1 MAEDEERDA
10 MEVALAVT
18 IGALIGLLLIVLLPP
33 YLYP

>member
-1 MAEDEERDA
+1 MAEDEERDT

-18 IGALIGLLLIVLLPP
+18 IGILIGLLLIVLLPP